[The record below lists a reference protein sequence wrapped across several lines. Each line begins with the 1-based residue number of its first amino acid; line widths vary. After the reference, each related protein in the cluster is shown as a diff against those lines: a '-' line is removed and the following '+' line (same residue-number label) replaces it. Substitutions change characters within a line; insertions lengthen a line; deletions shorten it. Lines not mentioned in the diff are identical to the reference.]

1 MKDSLTIGKK
11 KFKSR
16 LLMGSS
22 RYPNHQIMLDSLNAS
37 GTEVVTVAIRRISLK
52 KYNENIIDV
61 LKKKYFILP
70 NTAGCFT
77 IKEAVLTA
85 ELAREALKTNFVK
98 LEVIGNDEDLLPDVE
113 NLIPAAKQLVK
124 RKFNVL
130 PYCNDDPLICRKL
143 QDVGCAAVMP
153 LAAPIGS
160 GMGIQN
166 QQNIKLIV
174 QESNVPVIIDAG
186 VGTASDVAIAMELGC
201 DGVLLNTAV
210 AEAQNP
216 ILMAKAM
223 AEAIKPHLAPDA
235 VVTDVGSVKA
245 SVMAEMMPVL
255 PRFVGSHPM
264 AGSEQTGVAN
274 ARADLFETAVC
285 AVTSTDQSDA
295 ACVARVNEFWT
306 ALGSHVIFLPAA
318 ERDTIVARTS
328 HLPHVLASALV
339 TAELGRPREGEAAFL
354 GTGFRDTPRL
364 ASGSPA
370 MWRDIAMDNAP
381 AIEQAID
388 DLQAELATLKTA
400 LNAREAAALE
410 TFFAKGQEFRQ
421 QWIAGLEDGERK

>member
-1 MKDSLTIGKK
+1 MQEQLVIANKE
-11 KFKSR
+11 FKSR
-16 LLMGSS
+16 LFMGSS
-22 RYPNHQIMLDSLNAS
+22 RYPNHQVMLDSLSAS
-37 GTEVVTVAIRRISLK
+37 KTEVVTVAIRRVSLK

-98 LEVIGNDEDLLPDVE
+98 LEVIENDEDLLPDVE

-186 VGTASDVAIAMELGC
+186 VGTASEEPIAMELGC

-223 AEAIKPHLAPDA
+223 AEAIE
-235 VVTDVGSVKA
+235 S
-245 SVMAEMMPVL
+245 
-255 PRFVGSHPM
+255 
-264 AGSEQTGVAN
+264 
-274 ARADLFETAVC
+274 
-285 AVTSTDQSDA
+285 
-295 ACVARVNEFWT
+295 
-306 ALGSHVIFLPAA
+306 
-318 ERDTIVARTS
+318 
-328 HLPHVLASALV
+328 
-339 TAELGRPREGEAAFL
+339 GRNAFL
-354 GTGFRDTPRL
+354 AGRIPRR
-364 ASGSPA
+364 S
-370 MWRDIAMDNAP
+370 IAKNS
-381 AIEQAID
+381 
-388 DLQAELATLKTA
+388 TT
-400 LNAREAAALE
+400 N
-410 TFFAKGQEFRQ
+410 KGR
-421 QWIAGLEDGERK
+421 IHLIKKN